1 MSWQAMVAVWRGVPR
16 QAALGETLA
25 SQCLERLCTAWE
37 DRIGDLGNPELKGY
51 VRARASR
58 VLNQLA
64 REVLSAEGRDF
75 ARGGE
80 VVVAAAVES
89 LTRAIAARRH
99 AFAPLP
105 SAGNSWAGGN
115 KPRIHNP
122 FGRRLR
128 LIAGLGV
135 LSCCDRIPHFFS
147 KVHLP
152 PVSLTNRSDLRYFF
166 AEPDSLRYASQYVV
180 LHSLTIS
187 VILPSRVPR
196 PPPKEK

>member
-25 SQCLERLCTAWE
+25 SQCLERLGTAWE
-37 DRIGDLGNPELKGY
+37 DRIGDLGNQELKGY

-64 REVLSAEGRDF
+64 REVFSAEGRDF

-99 AFAPLP
+99 STFA
-105 SAGNSWAGGN
+105 SRGS
-115 KPRIHNP
+115 
-122 FGRRLR
+122 RRR
-128 LIAGLGV
+128 A
-135 LSCCDRIPHFFS
+135 
-147 KVHLP
+147 
-152 PVSLTNRSDLRYFF
+152 
-166 AEPDSLRYASQYVV
+166 A
-180 LHSLTIS
+180 
-187 VILPSRVPR
+187 
-196 PPPKEK
+196 